1 MRIDQVQQVL
11 DRLKSASGDI
21 KASALMSADG
31 LMIASSLPP
40 ETDEDQVGAMSAALL
55 SMGERATRE
64 LALGALERVLL
75 QGQNGYVMMSAAG
88 SEAVL
93 TVLAR
98 QYAKLGLLFIDVSR
112 AAEELAD
119 LLKES

>member
-1 MRIDQVQQVL
+1 
-11 DRLKSASGDI
+11 
-21 KASALMSADG
+21 